1 MRGCGTTPSGS
12 KWKKGIDT
20 LQPSSDTSKSA
31 RQEATII
38 SSAQAPERTSPVW
51 RKRLEAS
58 GLTVLDREVPDG
70 FPDVMSAIY
79 AVNGIEV
86 VPAVSVSDSLPD
98 ALTQV
103 DRAWAAQAAAHELI
117 GDDSTFYILAPDA
130 RGHEVGWIHV
140 RDSIGS
146 ELPSRIRTGT
156 GNAEF
161 LTVSEN
167 GRVLCA
173 VSTEES
179 DTWIVVHR
187 FS

>member
-1 MRGCGTTPSGS
+1 M
-12 KWKKGIDT
+12 
-20 LQPSSDTSKSA
+20 
-31 RQEATII
+31 
-38 SSAQAPERTSPVW
+38 W

>member
-1 MRGCGTTPSGS
+1 MV
-12 KWKKGIDT
+12 D
-20 LQPSSDTSKSA
+20 
-31 RQEATII
+31 RQ
-38 SSAQAPERTSPVW
+38 
-51 RKRLEAS
+51 
-58 GLTVLDREVPDG
+58 VPDD
-70 FPDVMSAIY
+70 FPGIMTAIY

-86 VPAVSVSDSLPD
+86 EPTVTISDSLPD
-98 ALTQV
+98 ASARV
-103 DRAWAAQAAAHELI
+103 DRAWEEQAAAHQLF
-117 GDDSTFYILAPDA
+117 GSDNTFYILAPDT

-161 LTVSEN
+161 LTVSED
-167 GRVLCA
+167 GRVMCA

-187 FS
+187 FP

>member
-1 MRGCGTTPSGS
+1 M
-12 KWKKGIDT
+12 
-20 LQPSSDTSKSA
+20 
-31 RQEATII
+31 
-38 SSAQAPERTSPVW
+38 
-51 RKRLEAS
+51 
-58 GLTVLDREVPDG
+58 LDREVPDG

-86 VPAVSVSDSLPD
+86 EPTARISDSLPD
-98 ALTQV
+98 AYIQV
-103 DRAWAAQAAAHELI
+103 DREWAAQAAAHELT
-117 GDDSTFYILAPDA
+117 GNDGTFYILAPDA

-146 ELPSRIRTGT
+146 ELPSRIRVGT

-167 GRVLCA
+167 GRVMCA